1 MMMLKLIGL
10 QLKVNFNLSALK
22 WYFKHDFKRFAGPLG
37 LVVMVIVGIAP
48 IFFLYLM
55 LVEASYDILLPL
67 GQTEVVLASALVLA
81 SLLVL
86 LFGLAFVMS
95 VFYFSRDLSL
105 LVPLPLQP
113 RDILGSKFLV
123 VLLYDYLTVTP
134 FFLPALW
141 VYGVNTGA
149 GVLYWVLG
157 GIVFL
162 LVPVI
167 PLALA
172 SLLILVLMRFT
183 NLSRRRDTLRL
194 IGFFLLLAALLAMN
208 FFISSI
214 PLGEEA
220 EFLENILL
228 DEDGLISLTTRA
240 YPPALYAAR
249 ALTAGGRESLL
260 NLLSYLGISAAGIIL
275 VLFVG
280 QGMFYQGL
288 IGGAEIQRG
297 RVLSREDLARKT
309 AGTSSPEWAIVI
321 REIKILIRTPIY
333 LINSLATA
341 ALVLIILLIP
351 MFTGGGQISYY
362 QGLAKMEPRVVPI
375 LGAAGLIGLLSLFA
389 PAASSS
395 FSREGRLIWVSRVIP
410 VAPQKQIRGKVLY
423 AMLVSSLAL
432 PVMALILVL
441 LLNWSLMDT
450 VLALAAGLIL
460 TFPAVTSNLLIDL
473 LRPYLAWDSEQ
484 KAIKQ
489 NINVLLGLA
498 AGVGI
503 YYLLFLAGK
512 AAYGLTAAERPVYL
526 VVLGGAALL
535 GAVFYAAMLLLA
547 PQRYRDLGG

>member
-22 WYFKHDFKRFAGPLG
+22 WYFKHDFKRFAGLLG
-37 LVVMVIVGIAP
+37 LVVLVIVGISP

-309 AGTSSPEWAIVI
+309 AGTS
-321 REIKILIRTPIY
+321 
-333 LINSLATA
+333 
-341 ALVLIILLIP
+341 
-351 MFTGGGQISYY
+351 
-362 QGLAKMEPRVVPI
+362 
-375 LGAAGLIGLLSLFA
+375 
-389 PAASSS
+389 
-395 FSREGRLIWVSRVIP
+395 
-410 VAPQKQIRGKVLY
+410 
-423 AMLVSSLAL
+423 
-432 PVMALILVL
+432 
-441 LLNWSLMDT
+441 
-450 VLALAAGLIL
+450 
-460 TFPAVTSNLLIDL
+460 
-473 LRPYLAWDSEQ
+473 
-484 KAIKQ
+484 
-489 NINVLLGLA
+489 
-498 AGVGI
+498 
-503 YYLLFLAGK
+503 
-512 AAYGLTAAERPVYL
+512 
-526 VVLGGAALL
+526 
-535 GAVFYAAMLLLA
+535 
-547 PQRYRDLGG
+547 